1 MFKDD
6 DFLIIT
12 GLAGSGKT
20 VVSNFLEDLGFYCI
34 DNLPAKLIPRFV
46 DLWRREEVEIEK
58 VALVVDIREASFTSE
73 FPKILRSIRK
83 KVSARVIFLDASDEE
98 LIRRYSESR
107 RPHPLMKGKS
117 LSNAVALER
126 KRLAEIKN
134 LSDEV
139 IDTTSTSLSEF
150 KKILS
155 ERFVK
160 RKGQRMQTVVIS
172 FGYKHGVPIDSDLV
186 FDTRFLPNPFYI
198 DELREKTG
206 KHKRIKEFV
215 CQSSETQKFLKN
227 FYKYLDYLMPK
238 FIEEGK
244 SNLTIS
250 IGCTGGKHRSVVLSE
265 ELKKY
270 LKEKQFR
277 VRTYHR
283 DIYK

>member
-1 MFKDD
+1 
-6 DFLIIT
+6 LIIT

-20 VVSNFLEDLGFYCI
+20 VVSHFLEDLGYYCI

-46 DLWRREEVEIEK
+46 DLWRREEVKIEK

-73 FPKILRSIRK
+73 FPSILRSIRK
-83 KVSARVIFLDASDEE
+83 KVSACVIFLTASDEE
-98 LIRRYSESR
+98 IIRRYSESR
-107 RPHPLMKGKS
+107 RRHPLVKGKS
-117 LSNAVALER
+117 ISSAVALER

-139 IDTTSTSLSEF
+139 IDTTSMSLSEF

-155 ERFVK
+155 SRFVK
-160 RKGQRMQTVVIS
+160 KKGQRMQTVVIS
-172 FGYKHGVPIDSDLV
+172 FGYKHGVPVDSDLV

-198 DELREKTG
+198 DELRSKTG
-206 KHKRIKEFV
+206 KHKKIKEFV
-215 CQSSETQKFLKN
+215 CQSSETQKFLKHL
-227 FYKYLDYLMPK
+227 YKYLDYLMPK

-250 IGCTGGKHRSVVLSE
+250 IGCTGGKHRSVVLGE

-270 LKEKQFR
+270 LKEKQYR
-277 VRTYHR
+277 VRIHHR

>member
-6 DFLIIT
+6 NFLIIT